1 MYRLTK
7 GGDYIILIVYVDDLL
22 YIGSTDNVTTWFE
35 GELQKDL
42 TLTVSSTVTQY
53 LGLNIQEEE
62 NAIYLNAARYAN
74 TIAKRFSLTP
84 TTISTPY
91 RYTAGNNKEGSAPLK
106 SADIRNYQRKLGC
119 LLFVAVT
126 CRPDL
131 SYSASQLATYLKRP
145 EEEHMAEIGCALN
158 YLVSTATVGLTY
170 HKNGT
175 TVSKIV
181 GYVDADHAGDPDN
194 RRSRTGYIYRLEPI
208 GPISWQSSKAKVSGS
223 SPSVCTSGIPVRGGV
238 RGPLTGPDEPPL
250 PAKPTAQAL
259 PEKASDDPRSG
270 LDFLRATNAPVT
282 PEPPRSTAHDSAA
295 RVTPTPSDSPHPV
308 AFTLPPA
315 VASCSKDPPPPSPSP
330 TPSTVRVSVGPPSAS
345 STPKQARNG
354 KWAQSTLVVGG
365 RRIPPP
371 DNDKEAEQP
380 EEVDI
385 PVRAD
390 TGSPALTKMQLREQV
405 YLEASINYETK
416 WSQHFSWLVFGKTKD
431 GFPYVKWSICM
442 SYAKGNTRYAM
453 QGDNGGRDLQ
463 TQSFRAHEHTDAHK
477 AAVNRQL
484 KLAAGIREG
493 QQAIFDFINSNVE
506 GRRAIRLMRSTQF
519 LCQCDAPISMFPKL
533 MRHLAEQDTPDIPRQ
548 SYSVYLTRYLILP
561 LDCSWTYVTEAL
573 AVKDAVESNEDLGMV
588 DKVVCTVATLLENSS
603 VWSQR
608 FKYLQR
614 VIYQTNLE
622 VQGIHT
628 VRWLSRGDAV
638 RRLCKVLGAC
648 IVLLWEHNHKAYEI
662 VTCYKFQFCLIF
674 LADILAD
681 MNDLNRCF
689 QRRESTT
696 GDLTERYLTTNKPFG
711 GEGKSW
717 LVNFLKVHKEGGGKQ
732 VRVRG
737 VDGEGRPINHLYTM
751 HERKLKGH
759 KQGST
764 YADCVK
770 MCHQFARNCVD
781 NLNERLDDLGKLG
794 PTKLFRAGKWSK
806 IKAQREKKCKEWLH
820 GCSRLFRHKLPGF
833 DLKAAERELPTFCAI
848 MESHHEMESFAQ
860 GLHNFLGSVDSK
872 R

>member
-1 MYRLTK
+1 
-7 GGDYIILIVYVDDLL
+7 
-22 YIGSTDNVTTWFE
+22 
-35 GELQKDL
+35 
-42 TLTVSSTVTQY
+42 
-53 LGLNIQEEE
+53 
-62 NAIYLNAARYAN
+62 
-74 TIAKRFSLTP
+74 
-84 TTISTPY
+84 
-91 RYTAGNNKEGSAPLK
+91 
-106 SADIRNYQRKLGC
+106 
-119 LLFVAVT
+119 
-126 CRPDL
+126 
-131 SYSASQLATYLKRP
+131 
-145 EEEHMAEIGCALN
+145 
-158 YLVSTATVGLTY
+158 
-170 HKNGT
+170 
-175 TVSKIV
+175 
-181 GYVDADHAGDPDN
+181 
-194 RRSRTGYIYRLEPI
+194 
-208 GPISWQSSKAKVSGS
+208 
-223 SPSVCTSGIPVRGGV
+223 
-238 RGPLTGPDEPPL
+238 
-250 PAKPTAQAL
+250 
-259 PEKASDDPRSG
+259 
-270 LDFLRATNAPVT
+270 
-282 PEPPRSTAHDSAA
+282 
-295 RVTPTPSDSPHPV
+295 
-308 AFTLPPA
+308 
-315 VASCSKDPPPPSPSP
+315 
-330 TPSTVRVSVGPPSAS
+330 
-345 STPKQARNG
+345 
-354 KWAQSTLVVGG
+354 
-365 RRIPPP
+365 
-371 DNDKEAEQP
+371 
-380 EEVDI
+380 
-385 PVRAD
+385 
-390 TGSPALTKMQLREQV
+390 MQLRDQV

-431 GFPYVKWSICM
+431 GFPYVKCSICM

-453 QGDNGGRDLQ
+453 QSDDGGRDLQ

-477 AAVNRQL
+477 AAVDRQL

-493 QQAIFDFINSNVE
+493 QQAIFDFINSDVE
-506 GRRAIRLMRSTQF
+506 GRRAIRHMRST
-519 LCQCDAPISMFPKL
+519 
-533 MRHLAEQDTPDIPRQ
+533 H
-548 SYSVYLTRYLILP
+548 
-561 LDCSWTYVTEAL
+561 EAL
-573 AVKDAVESNEDLGMV
+573 AVKDAAESNEDLGMV
-588 DKVVCTVATLLENSS
+588 DKVVRTVATLLGNSS

-662 VTCYKFQFCLIF
+662 VTCYKFQFCLFF

-689 QRRESTT
+689 QRRELDVTEISKTIESTT

-717 LVNFLKVHKEGGGKQ
+717 LLNFLKVHKEGGGKQ

-737 VDGEGRPINHLYTM
+737 VDGEGRPINNLYTM

-770 MCHQFARNCVD
+770 LCRQFARDCVD

-794 PTKLFRAGKWSK
+794 PTKLFRAGKWPK

-860 GLHNFLGSVDSK
+860 GLNNFLGSVNSMSLKLAVAERERKGKQKEGEAVAAGTAGENEDEEEEEEEEEEDDEVEQDLADDQEVVEEEDNPYLSDDEDVEEISLLK
-872 R
+872 YEIEWPEALEVWRSMRRRRPVKSLKLAVAERERKGKQKEGEAVAARTAGENEDEEEEEEDDEVEQDLADDQEVVEEEDNPYLSDDEDVEEVYFIDKPVQ

>member
-1 MYRLTK
+1 MEALPA
-7 GGDYIILIVYVDDLL
+7 DED
-22 YIGSTDNVTTWFE
+22 
-35 GELQKDL
+35 
-42 TLTVSSTVTQY
+42 
-53 LGLNIQEEE
+53 
-62 NAIYLNAARYAN
+62 
-74 TIAKRFSLTP
+74 
-84 TTISTPY
+84 
-91 RYTAGNNKEGSAPLK
+91 AP
-106 SADIRNYQRKLGC
+106 Q
-119 LLFVAVT
+119 
-126 CRPDL
+126 
-131 SYSASQLATYLKRP
+131 
-145 EEEHMAEIGCALN
+145 
-158 YLVSTATVGLTY
+158 
-170 HKNGT
+170 
-175 TVSKIV
+175 
-181 GYVDADHAGDPDN
+181 
-194 RRSRTGYIYRLEPI
+194 
-208 GPISWQSSKAKVSGS
+208 
-223 SPSVCTSGIPVRGGV
+223 
-238 RGPLTGPDEPPL
+238 TGPDEPPL

-270 LDFLRATNAPVT
+270 LDFLRATGAPVT
-282 PEPPRSTAHDSAA
+282 PEPPRSTVHDSAA

-345 STPKQARNG
+345 STPKRARNG

-431 GFPYVKWSICM
+431 GFPYVKCSICM

-453 QGDNGGRDLQ
+453 QGDDGGCDLQ

-493 QQAIFDFINSNVE
+493 QQAIFDFINSDVE
-506 GRRAIRLMRSTQF
+506 GRRAIRLMR
-519 LCQCDAPISMFPKL
+519 
-533 MRHLAEQDTPDIPRQ
+533 
-548 SYSVYLTRYLILP
+548 
-561 LDCSWTYVTEAL
+561 EAL
-573 AVKDAVESNEDLGMV
+573 AVKDAAESNEDLGMV
-588 DKVVCTVATLLENSS
+588 DKVVRTVATLLGNSS

-622 VQGIHT
+622 VQGIHA

-662 VTCYKFQFCLIF
+662 VTCYKFQFCLFF

-689 QRRESTT
+689 QRRELDVTEISKTIESTT

-770 MCHQFARNCVD
+770 LCRQFARDCVD

-794 PTKLFRAGKWSK
+794 PTKLFRAGKWPK

>member
-1 MYRLTK
+1 MEALPA
-7 GGDYIILIVYVDDLL
+7 DED
-22 YIGSTDNVTTWFE
+22 
-35 GELQKDL
+35 
-42 TLTVSSTVTQY
+42 
-53 LGLNIQEEE
+53 
-62 NAIYLNAARYAN
+62 
-74 TIAKRFSLTP
+74 
-84 TTISTPY
+84 
-91 RYTAGNNKEGSAPLK
+91 AP
-106 SADIRNYQRKLGC
+106 Q
-119 LLFVAVT
+119 
-126 CRPDL
+126 
-131 SYSASQLATYLKRP
+131 
-145 EEEHMAEIGCALN
+145 
-158 YLVSTATVGLTY
+158 
-170 HKNGT
+170 
-175 TVSKIV
+175 
-181 GYVDADHAGDPDN
+181 
-194 RRSRTGYIYRLEPI
+194 
-208 GPISWQSSKAKVSGS
+208 
-223 SPSVCTSGIPVRGGV
+223 
-238 RGPLTGPDEPPL
+238 TGPDEPPL

-259 PEKASDDPRSG
+259 PKKASDDPRSG
-270 LDFLRATNAPVT
+270 LDFLRATGAPVT
-282 PEPPRSTAHDSAA
+282 PEPPRSTVHDSAA
-295 RVTPTPSDSPHPV
+295 RVTPTPPDSPHPV

-345 STPKQARNG
+345 STPKRARNG

-371 DNDKEAEQP
+371 DIDKEAEQP

-416 WSQHFSWLVFGKTKD
+416 WSQHFSWLVY
-431 GFPYVKWSICM
+431 GFQQMVHSI
-442 SYAKGNTRYAM
+442 STY
-453 QGDNGGRDLQ
+453 L
-463 TQSFRAHEHTDAHK
+463 TQVQMDHI
-477 AAVNRQL
+477 
-484 KLAAGIREG
+484 LASPFLGI
-493 QQAIFDFINSNVE
+493 
-506 GRRAIRLMRSTQF
+506 
-519 LCQCDAPISMFPKL
+519 QCDESTDRTRGKHMI
-533 MRHLAEQDTPDIPRQ
+533 
-548 SYSVYLTRYLILP
+548 VYLTFFKNRQIACEFFTLLTVERCDAGS
-561 LDCSWTYVTEAL
+561 LFEVLLNHLCSAAVDVSKIVGISTNGASVMTGKENGLVARLREHVPHLFSCHCIAHREAL
-573 AVKDAVESNEDLGMV
+573 AVKDAAESNEDLGMV
-588 DKVVCTVATLLENSS
+588 DKVVRTVATLLGNSS

-662 VTCYKFQFCLIF
+662 VTCYKFQFCLFF

-689 QRRESTT
+689 QRRELDVTEISKTIESTT

-759 KQGST
+759 KQGNT

-770 MCHQFARNCVD
+770 LCRQFARDCVD

-794 PTKLFRAGKWSK
+794 PTKLFRAGKWPK
-806 IKAQREKKCKEWLH
+806 IKAQREKKCKERWPNLLLLWQALAVLPLSTVECER
-820 GCSRLFRHKLPGF
+820 GFSRQNIIKSWVRGALCNARLGELMQISLLKYEIEWPEALEVWRSMRRRCPVKSLKL
-833 DLKAAERELPTFCAI
+833 AVAERERKGKQKEGEAVAAGTAGENEDEGGEEEEDDEVEQDLGDDQ
-848 MESHHEMESFAQ
+848 EVVEEEDNSF
-860 GLHNFLGSVDSK
+860 LSDDEDVEEVYFIDKPVH
-872 R
+872 

>member
-1 MYRLTK
+1 MGSGRRVLWSLEAAVFHRLT
-7 GGDYIILIVYVDDLL
+7 
-22 YIGSTDNVTTWFE
+22 
-35 GELQKDL
+35 
-42 TLTVSSTVTQY
+42 
-53 LGLNIQEEE
+53 
-62 NAIYLNAARYAN
+62 
-74 TIAKRFSLTP
+74 
-84 TTISTPY
+84 
-91 RYTAGNNKEGSAPLK
+91 
-106 SADIRNYQRKLGC
+106 
-119 LLFVAVT
+119 
-126 CRPDL
+126 
-131 SYSASQLATYLKRP
+131 
-145 EEEHMAEIGCALN
+145 M
-158 YLVSTATVGLTY
+158 
-170 HKNGT
+170 
-175 TVSKIV
+175 
-181 GYVDADHAGDPDN
+181 
-194 RRSRTGYIYRLEPI
+194 
-208 GPISWQSSKAKVSGS
+208 
-223 SPSVCTSGIPVRGGV
+223 
-238 RGPLTGPDEPPL
+238 
-250 PAKPTAQAL
+250 
-259 PEKASDDPRSG
+259 
-270 LDFLRATNAPVT
+270 
-282 PEPPRSTAHDSAA
+282 
-295 RVTPTPSDSPHPV
+295 
-308 AFTLPPA
+308 
-315 VASCSKDPPPPSPSP
+315 
-330 TPSTVRVSVGPPSAS
+330 
-345 STPKQARNG
+345 
-354 KWAQSTLVVGG
+354 
-365 RRIPPP
+365 
-371 DNDKEAEQP
+371 
-380 EEVDI
+380 
-385 PVRAD
+385 
-390 TGSPALTKMQLREQV
+390 TK
-405 YLEASINYETK
+405 K

-431 GFPYVKWSICM
+431 GFPYVKCSICM

-453 QGDNGGRDLQ
+453 QGDDGGRDLQ

-493 QQAIFDFINSNVE
+493 QQAIFDFINSDVE
-506 GRRAIRLMRSTQF
+506 GRRAIRLMR
-519 LCQCDAPISMFPKL
+519 
-533 MRHLAEQDTPDIPRQ
+533 
-548 SYSVYLTRYLILP
+548 
-561 LDCSWTYVTEAL
+561 EAL
-573 AVKDAVESNEDLGMV
+573 AVKDAAESNEDLGMV
-588 DKVVCTVATLLENSS
+588 DKVVRTVATLLGNSS

-662 VTCYKFQFCLIF
+662 VTCYKFQFCLF
-674 LADILAD
+674 FLAD

-689 QRRESTT
+689 QRRELDVTEISKTIESTT

-770 MCHQFARNCVD
+770 LCRQFARDCVD

-794 PTKLFRAGKWSK
+794 PTKLFRAGKWPK

-833 DLKAAERELPTFCAI
+833 DLKAAERELATFCAI

>member
-1 MYRLTK
+1 MEALPA
-7 GGDYIILIVYVDDLL
+7 DED
-22 YIGSTDNVTTWFE
+22 
-35 GELQKDL
+35 
-42 TLTVSSTVTQY
+42 
-53 LGLNIQEEE
+53 
-62 NAIYLNAARYAN
+62 
-74 TIAKRFSLTP
+74 
-84 TTISTPY
+84 
-91 RYTAGNNKEGSAPLK
+91 AP
-106 SADIRNYQRKLGC
+106 Q
-119 LLFVAVT
+119 
-126 CRPDL
+126 
-131 SYSASQLATYLKRP
+131 
-145 EEEHMAEIGCALN
+145 
-158 YLVSTATVGLTY
+158 
-170 HKNGT
+170 
-175 TVSKIV
+175 
-181 GYVDADHAGDPDN
+181 
-194 RRSRTGYIYRLEPI
+194 
-208 GPISWQSSKAKVSGS
+208 
-223 SPSVCTSGIPVRGGV
+223 
-238 RGPLTGPDEPPL
+238 TGPDEPPL

-270 LDFLRATNAPVT
+270 LDFLRATGAPVT
-282 PEPPRSTAHDSAA
+282 AEPPRSTVHDSAA

-345 STPKQARNG
+345 STPKRARNG

-385 PVRAD
+385 PVRTD
-390 TGSPALTKMQLREQV
+390 TGSPALTKMQLRDQV

-431 GFPYVKWSICM
+431 GFPYVKCSICM
-442 SYAKGNTRYAM
+442 SYAKGNKRYAM
-453 QGDNGGRDLQ
+453 QGDDGGRDLQ

-477 AAVNRQL
+477 AAVDRQL

-493 QQAIFDFINSNVE
+493 QQAIFDFINSDVE
-506 GRRAIRLMRSTQF
+506 GRRAIRLMR
-519 LCQCDAPISMFPKL
+519 
-533 MRHLAEQDTPDIPRQ
+533 
-548 SYSVYLTRYLILP
+548 
-561 LDCSWTYVTEAL
+561 EAL
-573 AVKDAVESNEDLGMV
+573 AVKDAAESNEDLGMV
-588 DKVVCTVATLLENSS
+588 DKV
-603 VWSQR
+603 
-608 FKYLQR
+608 
-614 VIYQTNLE
+614 
-622 VQGIHT
+622 
-628 VRWLSRGDAV
+628 
-638 RRLCKVLGAC
+638 
-648 IVLLWEHNHKAYEI
+648 AYEI
-662 VTCYKFQFCLIF
+662 VTYYKFQFCLFF

-689 QRRESTT
+689 QRRELDVTEISKTIESTT

-759 KQGST
+759 KEGST

-770 MCHQFARNCVD
+770 LCRQFSRDCVD

-794 PTKLFRAGKWSK
+794 PTKLFRAGKWPK

-860 GLHNFLGSVDSK
+860 GLNNFLGSVDAKSLK
-872 R
+872 LAVAERERKGKQKEGEAVAAGTAGENEDEEEEEEEEDDEVEQDLADDQEVVEEEDNPCLSDDEDVEEVYFIDKPVH